1 MALSLKPNSL
11 KMKSLFNIKN
21 SLLASVILLSN
32 LNSNAQNNIKI
43 VHHPDQPLKEKTSNQ
58 YNLNFDFVIENSSKD
73 TLRLTRLEV
82 RFYDKNNVLVQQ
94 KFLDG
99 NGTAPSINTIP
110 EIQWNGIAKSILFNP
125 FPEVNSMVSKLEYT
139 FTFNDNIEVKN
150 IVIPKNYEQLKDFG
164 LPLKSKL
171 LVYDGHDLNSHH
183 RRFNY
188 EFEPIHQLGFTGNF
202 MRYAY
207 DLVVLNSENKQFSN
221 KGENNTDW
229 FGFGNDVLAVADGE
243 IVAVETNQKDDKQ
256 FNIPALK
263 DNPLA
268 LYGNYVVI
276 KHNENVYSMY
286 GHLKNQSS
294 AAFKIGDKIKKG
306 QKIGVIGT
314 SGSSFFPHLHFE
326 VRNNINHDAEGVPSY
341 FTDFKLI
348 SGSQTKEI
356 KKGTINT
363 GDIVQTK

>member
-1 MALSLKPNSL
+1 
-11 KMKSLFNIKN
+11 MKSLLNLKN
-21 SLLASVILLSN
+21 LLASVIFLASV
-32 LNSNAQNNIKI
+32 NSNAQNNIKI
-43 VHHPDQPLKEKTSNQ
+43 VHYPEQPLKEKSNNQ
-58 YNLNFDFVIENSSKD
+58 YSLNFDFVIENSSKD

-82 RFYDKNNVLVQQ
+82 RAFDKKNVLVIQ

-110 EIQWNGIAKSILFNP
+110 EIQWNGITKSILFNP
-125 FPEVNSMVSKLEYT
+125 FPEVNSIISKLEYT

-150 IVIPKNYEQLKDFG
+150 TVIPEDYEQLKDFN

-188 EFEPIHQLGFTGNF
+188 EFAPIHQLGFTGNF

-207 DLVVLNSENKQFSN
+207 DFVVLNAENKQFTN
-221 KGENNTDW
+221 KGENDTDW

-243 IVAVETNQKDDKQ
+243 IVAIETNQKDNKQ
-256 FNIPALK
+256 FDIPALK

-276 KHNENVYSMY
+276 KHNDNVYSMY

-294 AAFKIGDKIKKG
+294 VTFKIGDKIKKG
-306 QKIGVIGT
+306 QKIGSIGT

-326 VRNNINHDAEGVPSY
+326 VRNNINHDSEGVPSY
-341 FTDFKLI
+341 FTNFNLI
-348 SGSQTKEI
+348 LGSEIKEI
-356 KKGTINT
+356 KKGTVNT
-363 GDIVQTK
+363 GDIIQSK